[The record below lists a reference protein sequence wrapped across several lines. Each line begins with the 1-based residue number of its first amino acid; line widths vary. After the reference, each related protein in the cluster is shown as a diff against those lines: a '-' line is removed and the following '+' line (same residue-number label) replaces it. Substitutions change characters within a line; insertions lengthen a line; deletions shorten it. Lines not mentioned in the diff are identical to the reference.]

1 MTNGGP
7 AEGKPRAD
15 YCIFLQHNC
24 DHISITSK
32 QISWKTNGNV
42 IRLPYVCARAS
53 AINQVIF
60 SHIKLYLHVWLVP
73 VWWLHA
79 RFSSNSVLW
88 GPAMIL
94 CGNSIKVR
102 SYINWGRLH
111 HQFGW
116 KVKRPQRLKSCSN
129 RTAARAFPSVPFL
142 IRILVL
148 CRPALITVVYRL
160 TQMCVCVCICVCWRH
175 RHIPRVYNIT
185 GPASITRLFRCVTR
199 ASGMQHNSR

>member
-7 AEGKPRAD
+7 GEGKPQAD
-15 YCIFLQHNC
+15 YRIFLQHNC
-24 DHISITSK
+24 DHISIISK

-42 IRLPYVCARAS
+42 IRLWYVCARAS
-53 AINQVIF
+53 TINQVIF

-73 VWWLHA
+73 VWRPHT
-79 RFSSNSVLW
+79 RFSRNNVLW

-102 SYINWGRLH
+102 SYTNEGSLH

-129 RTAARAFPSVPFL
+129 RTTARAFLSVPFL
-142 IRILVL
+142 IRILAL
-148 CRPALITVVYRL
+148 CTHHCGL
-160 TQMCVCVCICVCWRH
+160 
-175 RHIPRVYNIT
+175 
-185 GPASITRLFRCVTR
+185 
-199 ASGMQHNSR
+199 